1 MLQTYSTCLYP
12 RYQDTTTYAALMT
25 AIEHPTV
32 PYKFHKNFPTSSQQ
46 TVRRAMGYISSKF
59 PGCITFEEATSSAG
73 DYVLFQDQMKCSSE
87 LGRTDGEQDIALNR

>member
-1 MLQTYSTCLYP
+1 MLLQSSICRESL
-12 RYQDTTTYAALMT
+12 REKVLSMT

-73 DYVLFQDQMKCSSE
+73 DYVLFQDKIKCSSE
-87 LGRTDGEQDIALNR
+87 IGRSSIGGEQVIALNR